1 MYAEGK
7 SEQVLGRYLNE
18 KKPSKVVVATKANPW
33 DNKTLSAASVRK
45 QLETSLASLQSSCLD
60 IFYLHAPDHTTPL
73 EETLRAV
80 NTLHEEGKFKDLA
93 LSNFASWEV
102 AEAYHICKANGWVMP
117 TLYQG
122 MYNAITRMVEGEL
135 FPCLRN
141 FGIRFYAYN
150 PLAGGIMTGRYTF
163 SDTDKKPEGRFF
175 SPGNKWATIYCDRFW
190 RKSVFDGLDL
200 VRAAL
205 DESYGVGQV
214 AMISAALRW
223 LNHHSQL
230 SPDHGD
236 AIIIGASKMEHLV
249 SNLEACEEGPLD
261 KRVVEAFD
269 KAWMLDKGNCPKYY
283 R

>member
-1 MYAEGK
+1 MHTHTHTHMHA
-7 SEQVLGRYLNE
+7 R
-18 KKPSKVVVATKANPW
+18 THTHTHNP
-33 DNKTLSAASVRK
+33 
-45 QLETSLASLQSSCLD
+45 
-60 IFYLHAPDHTTPL
+60 
-73 EETLRAV
+73 
-80 NTLHEEGKFKDLA
+80 
-93 LSNFASWEV
+93 
-102 AEAYHICKANGWVMP
+102 
-117 TLYQG
+117 
-122 MYNAITRMVEGEL
+122 RMVEGEL

-163 SDTDKKPEGRFF
+163 SDREDKKPEGRFF
-175 SPGNKWATIYCDRFW
+175 SPGNKWAAAYRDRFW
-190 RKSVFDGLDL
+190 RQSVFDGLDL

-214 AMISAALRW
+214 GMASAALRW
-223 LNHHSQL
+223 LSHHSQL

-236 AIIIGASKMEHLV
+236 AIIIGAGKLEHLV

-269 KAWMLDKGNCPKYY
+269 KAWMLDKANCAKYY